1 LSCEETVRSSI
12 LDRKGRLEMGRKFD
26 MMSGLSPGFL
36 RMGVTAASL
45 SERGTEP
52 DLREELMISVM
63 SVEMAGKESLMR

>member
-1 LSCEETVRSSI
+1 MAKVRSSI

-26 MMSGLSPGFL
+26 MMPGLSPGFL

-45 SERGTEP
+45 SKWGTEP
-52 DLREELMISVM
+52 DLRENLMISVI